1 MEMTLTLVEALQF
14 TLMILA
20 TFLALLTVELKKIL
34 YAVIS
39 FSGMCIT
46 IGALFW
52 ILNAPY
58 VAVFQLL
65 IYAGAVVTIF
75 LAAIMLTSKKESL
88 R

>member
-1 MEMTLTLVEALQF
+1 MVLT
-14 TLMILA
+14 ILFA
-20 TFLALLTVELKKIL
+20 FLAVEVKRIL
-34 YAVIS
+34 YAVMS
-39 FSGMCIT
+39 FSGMCMA

-75 LAAIMLTSKKESL
+75 LAAIMLTSQKEGL

>member
-1 MEMTLTLVEALQF
+1 MVLTVLFA
-14 TLMILA
+14 
-20 TFLALLTVELKKIL
+20 FLAVEVKRIL
-34 YAVIS
+34 YAVMS
-39 FSGMCIT
+39 FSSMCIA

-75 LAAIMLTSKKESL
+75 LAAIMLTSQKEGL

>member
-1 MEMTLTLVEALQF
+1 MFVEVLQPILMLLATLLAFIAVEAK
-14 TLMILA
+14 T
-20 TFLALLTVELKKIL
+20 IL

-39 FSGMCIT
+39 FSGMCMA

-52 ILNAPY
+52 VLNAPY

-65 IYAGAVVTIF
+65 IYAGAVMILFLVT
-75 LAAIMLTSKKESL
+75 IMLTSQKENL

>member
-1 MEMTLTLVEALQF
+1 MFTEVLQLVLMFFALV
-14 TLMILA
+14 LA
-20 TFLALLTVELKKIL
+20 FLTVEVKRIL

-39 FSGMCIT
+39 FSGMCVV

-58 VAVFQLL
+58 VAVFQIL

-75 LAAIMLTSKKESL
+75 LAAIMLTSQRERL

>member
-1 MEMTLTLVEALQF
+1 VFTEVLQLVLMSFALV
-14 TLMILA
+14 LA
-20 TFLALLTVELKKIL
+20 FLTVEVKRIL

-39 FSGMCIT
+39 FSSMCVV

-58 VAVFQLL
+58 VAVFQIL

-75 LAAIMLTSKKESL
+75 LAAIMLTSQKEKL